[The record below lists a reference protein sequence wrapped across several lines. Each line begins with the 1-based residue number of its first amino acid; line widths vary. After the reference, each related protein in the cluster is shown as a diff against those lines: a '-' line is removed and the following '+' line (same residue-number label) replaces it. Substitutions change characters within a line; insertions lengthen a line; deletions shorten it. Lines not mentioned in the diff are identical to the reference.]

1 MEAEITSEMLNPEIL
16 CPPQLTPEQ
25 HVRLE
30 CLRLV
35 VQSAIQQG
43 GNHDLTV
50 EAVTGWAGSYTA
62 FVLATEEEG

>member
-1 MEAEITSEMLNPEIL
+1 MEAEITSELLNPEIL
-16 CPPQLTPEQ
+16 YPPQLTPEQ

-50 EAVTGWAGSYTA
+50 EAVTDWASDYAA
-62 FVLATEEEG
+62 FVLATKEAG

>member
-30 CLRLV
+30 CLKLAHHNAKGDVIYYSAQGV
-35 VQSAIQQG
+35 VEQAR
-43 GNHDLTV
+43 T
-50 EAVTGWAGSYTA
+50 YTA
-62 FVLATEEEG
+62 FVLGKEAG